1 MCVYT
6 YNVYICITILEK
18 RNSMKSKF
26 TIALAT
32 VAVVILTSC
41 GGGKSSE
48 KAQSTEKSES
58 GTISS
63 FQIDT
68 EASTVTWL
76 GEVAGVYGHNG
87 QIEIAE
93 GTIEVSGDEI
103 TGGKVVIDM
112 TTIQPTDS
120 ASYKDEDGRRASDL
134 VGHLSTGDFFLVETY
149 PTSSFVIKSVK
160 DGYLIGDLTVRGIT
174 KEEKAKLTSVEIT
187 EKGVKA
193 SADLVFNRQ
202 DYKVSWVHFMKD
214 MVLSDDIKIGI
225 ELVAKK

>member
-1 MCVYT
+1 
-6 YNVYICITILEK
+6 
-18 RNSMKSKF
+18 MKTKF

-32 VAVVILTSC
+32 VAVVMLTSC

-48 KAQSTEKSES
+48 KAQSTEKSKS
-58 GTISS
+58 GSTSS
-63 FQIDT
+63 FQVDT
-68 EASTVTWL
+68 EASAVTWL

-87 QIEIAE
+87 LIEISE
-93 GTIEVSGDEI
+93 GTIEVAGDEI

-187 EKGVKA
+187 EEGIKA